1 MSDTILYS
9 HELIT
14 ETVFIE
20 DQLQF
25 VNSIILKNKNK
36 NPKKNCEI
44 YCVLNCNLVCNIFR
58 FASVRLTWDS
68 RE

>member
-36 NPKKNCEI
+36 NPKTNCEI

>member
-36 NPKKNCEI
+36 NSKKKI
-44 YCVLNCNLVCNIFR
+44 VKFIVYLIVI
-58 FASVRLTWDS
+58 
-68 RE
+68 

>member
-14 ETVFIE
+14 ETDFIE

-36 NPKKNCEI
+36 NPKKK
-44 YCVLNCNLVCNIFR
+44 L
-58 FASVRLTWDS
+58 
-68 RE
+68 

>member
-25 VNSIILKNKNK
+25 VNSIILQNKNK

-44 YCVLNCNLVCNIFR
+44 YCVLNCNLVRNIFR

>member
-14 ETVFIE
+14 ETVFTV

-44 YCVLNCNLVCNIFR
+44 YCVLNCNLVCNVFW
-58 FASVRLTWDS
+58 FASV
-68 RE
+68 